1 MPVVLSCQHRS
12 SQKRGRSHECIAT
25 STQALPTATSE
36 ANPGVGMSH
45 VDKVAAAIKGVLS
58 HADYKRGNLVE
69 MQGALPACSDLLA
82 NAKILRAVLP
92 LQVVPSAEEGCTC
105 SPRSHR

>member
-1 MPVVLSCQHRS
+1 
-12 SQKRGRSHECIAT
+12 
-25 STQALPTATSE
+25 
-36 ANPGVGMSH
+36 MSH

-92 LQVVPSAEEGCTC
+92 LQVVPSAEEGCNIFSKVTPVKIIMILRT
-105 SPRSHR
+105 SEQW